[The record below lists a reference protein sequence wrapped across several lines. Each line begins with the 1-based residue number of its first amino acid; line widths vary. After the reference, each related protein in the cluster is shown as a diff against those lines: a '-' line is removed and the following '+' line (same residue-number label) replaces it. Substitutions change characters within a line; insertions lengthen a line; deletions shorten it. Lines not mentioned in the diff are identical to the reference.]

1 MKSITR
7 LLPFLLLGTLLLAVT
22 GCNSKSMAPQMSAAS
37 VQFKVGDDPADQA
50 LAFEITIKSVMLNS
64 STGSTPNVLSAPVD
78 IELTHLAGTFE
89 PLGLANVS
97 PGTYNSASI
106 TLGPAEL
113 KFLDPNTQTVKE
125 QQFPATAGA
134 VTVTFTQP
142 IVVGS
147 TPTIVNI
154 DFNLGM
160 ALTFNG
166 TNFTFDPTKITVS
179 QVSIGAE
186 NGQGPE
192 DGKMEDLSGT
202 VTGISGTLP
211 GGSFTISTD
220 EADSSLMFNTDS
232 NTIFEPSAAAV
243 MVNTIVEVDATT
255 QADGSFLAKKVKAE
269 VENDGQGG
277 EMRDQLEVEGVVTTR
292 TPAPPSPVTSFAI
305 VVQDEASP
313 GTVMPTPGNTMTV
326 TVGGGTNFRVK
337 LDNLPAGFTFDAT
350 SLNVAQRIEA
360 DTETPDTS
368 MITAKTVTLKKQA
381 LTGTVSGLS
390 GNNFTLMVDTSSFFA
405 SLTGKTT
412 VAVTTQ
418 PGTTINGS
426 LTNAAKAR
434 VRGLLFFDPVGGTY
448 SLLATQIDINP

>member
-1 MKSITR
+1 MKNTTGW
-7 LLPFLLLGTLLLAVT
+7 LPFLLLGALLLAVT
-22 GCNSKSMAPQMSAAS
+22 GCNSKSTAPPMSTAS

-78 IELTHLAGTFE
+78 IELTHLAGTLE
-89 PLGLANVS
+89 PLALANVS

-106 TLGPAEL
+106 TVGPAEL

-125 QQFPATAGA
+125 QQFPAPAGA

-154 DFNLGM
+154 DYNLGM

-186 NGQGPE
+186 NGQGPQ
-192 DGKMEDLSGT
+192 DGKMEDVSGT
-202 VTGISGTLP
+202 VTAISGALP
-211 GGSFTISTD
+211 GGSFTIST
-220 EADSSLMFNTDS
+220 EEPGSSLMFNTDN
-232 NTIFEPSAAAV
+232 NTVFEPAAAAV
-243 MVNTIVEVDATT
+243 TVNTLVEVDATT
-255 QADGSFLAKKVKAE
+255 QPDGSLLAKRVRAE
-269 VENDGQGG
+269 VEEGAGG
-277 EMRDQLEVEGVVTTR
+277 EVKDQLEAEGIVTTR
-292 TPAPPSPVTSFAI
+292 TPMPPSPVTSFTI
-305 VVQDEASP
+305 VVQDRASQ
-313 GTVMPTPGNTMTV
+313 GTVTPAPGSTLTV
-326 TVGGGTNFRVK
+326 NVVDGTKFRVK

-350 SLNVAQRIEA
+350 SLNVAQRVEV
-360 DTETPDTS
+360 DTEMPDTT

-381 LTGTVSGLS
+381 LTGTVSSLS
-390 GNNFTLMVDTSSFFA
+390 GSNFTLTVDTSSFFA

-418 PGTTINGS
+418 SGTTIDAS
-426 LTNAAKAR
+426 LANAAKAR

>member
-1 MKSITR
+1 
-7 LLPFLLLGTLLLAVT
+7 
-22 GCNSKSMAPQMSAAS
+22 MAPQMSAAS
-37 VQFKVGDDPADQA
+37 VQFKVGDDPSDQA
-50 LAFEITIKSVMLNS
+50 LAFEITIKSVVLNS
-64 STGSTPNVLSAPVD
+64 STGSTPNVLSGSVD

-89 PLGLANVS
+89 PLALANVS

-106 TLGPAEL
+106 TLGAAEL

-125 QQFPATAGA
+125 QQFPAPSSA

-154 DFNLGM
+154 DFNLGV

-166 TNFTFDPTKITVS
+166 TDFSFDPSRITVT

-186 NGQGPE
+186 NGQGPDNGQLE
-192 DGKMEDLSGT
+192 DVSGM

-220 EADSSLMFNTDS
+220 EANSSLTFNTDN
-232 NTIFEPSAAAV
+232 NTVFEPSVAAV
-243 MVNTIVEVDATT
+243 TVNTLVEVDATT
-255 QADGSFLAKKVKAE
+255 QADGSLLAKKVKAE
-269 VENDGQGG
+269 VEEEAGG
-277 EMRDQLEVEGVVTTR
+277 EVKDELEAEGVVTTR
-292 TPAPPSPVTSFAI
+292 TPMPPSPVTSFTI
-305 VVQDEASP
+305 IVQDRASQ
-313 GTVMPTPGNTMTV
+313 GTVTPAAGNTLTV
-326 TVGGGTNFRVK
+326 NVVDGTKFRVK
-337 LDNLPAGFTFDAT
+337 LDSLPASFTFDAT

-360 DTETPDTS
+360 DTDKPDTS
-368 MITAKTVTLKKQA
+368 TITATTVTLKKQA

-390 GNNFTLMVDTSSFFA
+390 GNNFTLTVDASSFFA

-418 PGTTINGS
+418 SGATINGS
-426 LTNAAKAR
+426 LMNTAKAR

>member
-1 MKSITR
+1 MKSITK
-7 LLPFLLLGTLLLAVT
+7 LLPFLLLGMLLLAVT
-22 GCNSKSMAPQMSAAS
+22 GCSSKSMAPQMSAAS

-50 LAFEITIKSVMLNS
+50 LAFEITIKSVVVNS
-64 STGSTPNVLSAPVD
+64 STGSTPNVLSTPVD

-89 PLGLANVS
+89 PLALANVS

-125 QQFPATAGA
+125 QQFPAPSGA
-134 VTVTFTQP
+134 VTITFTQP

-147 TPTIVNI
+147 APTIVNI

-166 TNFTFDPTKITVS
+166 TDFSFDPTKVTVS

-192 DGKMEDLSGT
+192 DGEIEDIAGP
-202 VTGISGTLP
+202 VTAISGALP

-220 EADSSLMFNTDS
+220 EADSSLTFKTDNNT
-232 NTIFEPSAAAV
+232 TFEPSAAAI

-255 QADGSFLAKKVKAE
+255 QADGSFHAKKVKVE
-269 VENDGQGG
+269 VEEDSEG
-277 EMRDQLEVEGVVTTR
+277 EMRDELEVEGVVTTR
-292 TPAPPSPVTSFAI
+292 TPAPPTPVTSFAI

-313 GTVMPTPGNTMTV
+313 GTVMPAPGNTMTV
-326 TVGGGTNFRVK
+326 NVGTGTNFRVK
-337 LDNLPAGFTFDAT
+337 LDNLPAGLTFDAT

-368 MITAKTVTLKKQA
+368 TITAKTVTLKKQA

-390 GNNFTLMVDTSSFFA
+390 GNNFTLTVDASSFFA

-412 VAVTTQ
+412 VAVTT
-418 PGTTINGS
+418 PSGTTINGG
-426 LTNAAKAR
+426 LTNTVKAR
-434 VRGLLFFDPVGGTY
+434 VRGLLFFDPVGGIY